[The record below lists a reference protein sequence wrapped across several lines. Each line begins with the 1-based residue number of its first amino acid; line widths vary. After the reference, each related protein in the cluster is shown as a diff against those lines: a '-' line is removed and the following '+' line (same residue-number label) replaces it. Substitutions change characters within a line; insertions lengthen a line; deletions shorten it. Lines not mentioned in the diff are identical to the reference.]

1 MNLISFF
8 KETLVYLLD
17 EALELWTAIIQ
28 QSPTPSPDILA
39 LLPSVFPILQ
49 SGTDSAPQALQ
60 IVESYILLAP
70 QEVFKHEYRTPLL
83 IALQDLLSHTT
94 RQRIGV
100 VPRLVEMLIRSGEAV
115 DGGSEETYNAI
126 SQSLI
131 QSSFLR
137 SILEGLHSAYEASE
151 TTGPNRKTSNVVGVV
166 ETDYFSVIARLA
178 LASPTIFASAI
189 AAAIQG
195 DHAQNPYK
203 DLSWLL
209 KEWFAHYDNISSA
222 NQKKLHVLALT
233 QLLGL
238 KQNPPNTAAPDLPA
252 DFLRQF
258 LQSYLTVWTD
268 LILELAEGGQDSN
281 ADYLVFWNAPAGS
294 ATAVPEASDEV
305 EPPENHRRRDWENSD
320 IIHRFPIRDF
330 VRERL
335 QQLIVSCGGPET
347 FQAEWLANVDA
358 DVVAAFGALGLI

>member
-1 MNLISFF
+1 M
-8 KETLVYLLD
+8 YLLD
-17 EALELWTAIIQ
+17 EALDLWTAIIQ

-39 LLPSVFPILQ
+39 LLPCVFPILQ

-70 QEVFKHEYRTPLL
+70 QDVFKDEYRTPLL
-83 IALQDLLSHTT
+83 LALQDLLSHTT

-100 VPRLVEMLIRSGEAV
+100 VPRLVEMLIRSGEAIN
-115 DGGSEETYNAI
+115 GGSEETYNAI

-151 TTGPNRKTSNVVGVV
+151 TTGPNRKTSNVIGVV
-166 ETDYFSVIARLA
+166 ETEYYSVVARLA

-189 AAAIQG
+189 ATAIQG
-195 DHAQNPYK
+195 DNIQSPYK
-203 DLSWLL
+203 DLPWLL
-209 KEWFAHYDNISSA
+209 KEWFSHYDNISSA

-238 KQNPPNTAAPDLPA
+238 KQNPPNPAAPDLPA

-281 ADYLVFWNAPAGS
+281 ADYLVFWGAPSGS
-294 ATAVPEASDEV
+294 ETAVPDVPDEV
-305 EPPENHRRRDWENSD
+305 EPPENYRRRDWENSD

-335 QQLIVSCGGPET
+335 QQLIVACGGPET
-347 FQAEWLANVDA
+347 FQAEWLANVDT
-358 DVVAAFGALGLI
+358 DVVSAFGALGLI